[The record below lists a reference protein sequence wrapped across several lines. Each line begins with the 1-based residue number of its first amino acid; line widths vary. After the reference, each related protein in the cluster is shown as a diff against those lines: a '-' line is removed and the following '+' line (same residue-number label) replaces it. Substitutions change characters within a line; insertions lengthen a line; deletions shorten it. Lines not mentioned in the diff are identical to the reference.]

1 MKLTAER
8 MYQASLDKDS
18 SFEGTYW
25 MAVKTTGIFCRP
37 TCTARKPKKENV
49 EFFLHAEEAIEKG
62 YRACKICKPLEKLNE
77 TPQYIQELLAELA
90 KSESLKI
97 KDADLLKRNIEPVT
111 IRRWFLKN
119 HGMTFQAFQRQFRMN
134 TAFKKIKNGESIM
147 ETALDSGYESLSG
160 FNESFKNILGVSPKN
175 SKVQMIID
183 LKRIETPLGTMF
195 ACAVDEGICLLE
207 FTDRKNMEKQFTSL
221 SKALNAEIVQ
231 GENKHFKQLED
242 ELTEYFEGKRQQF
255 DVPLFIT
262 GTEFQKNVWQLLRE
276 IPIGETRTYKQQS
289 EFLGNPKAI
298 RAVGTA
304 NGINKIAILIPCHRV
319 IGSNGELVGYAGGI
333 WRKQKLL
340 ELEKAI
346 LF

>member
-1 MKLTAER
+1 MKLTEDR

-49 EFFLHAEEAIEKG
+49 EFFLSTEEAIEKG
-62 YRACKICKPLEKLNE
+62 YRACKVCKPLKKLNE
-77 TPQYIQELLAELA
+77 TPQYIRELLAELA
-90 KSESLKI
+90 QNISLKI
-97 KDADLLKRNIEPVT
+97 KDVDLLERNIEPVT
-111 IRRWFLKN
+111 LRRWFLKN
-119 HGMTFQAFQRQFRMN
+119 HGMTFQAFQREFRMN
-134 TAFKKIKNGESIM
+134 AAFKKIKNGESII

-160 FNESFKNILGVSPKN
+160 FNERFKNVLGISPKK

-183 LKRIETPLGTMF
+183 LKRIETPLGTMY
-195 ACAVDEGICLLE
+195 ACAIDEGICLLE
-207 FTDRKNMEKQFTSL
+207 FTDRKNMEKQFISL

-231 GENKHFKQLED
+231 GENKHFRQLED
-242 ELTEYFEGKRQQF
+242 ELKEYFEGKREKF
-255 DVPLFIT
+255 DVPLYIT
-262 GTEFQKNVWQLLRE
+262 GTEFQQKVWQLLRE

-319 IGSNGELVGYAGGI
+319 IGSSGELVGYAGGI